1 MKLNAEDLKKFG
13 EACASYL
20 HPGRLERFVLE
31 ARLVEDIETF
41 KKRHLVGASDT
52 KLTLA
57 MAFAG
62 LLNECEF
69 ACDVAEEL
77 YFEMSWSPDF
87 QAAVGPH
94 TRSARLGGKNH
105 QALLQRRDHFLSDE
119 KLASAVKELGP
130 RVCCIVGE
138 IDKRGVPATTSGTG
152 FLVGPDLVLTSRHVV
167 SEALR
172 WRPDED
178 LKFCAVF
185 DFTSGEVISDYGKLN
200 SMAMVRVV
208 KFHKDWHVVSSDAI
222 DWDGTRDELSQQ
234 DIDDLRGKLDFALIR
249 LAEAVGNRPVR
260 PGYLSRRGWLSFEPV
275 SPADYRN
282 GSRIIMPQHPS
293 GSPRKWDFGRICR
306 LSPCNTRMVSEIESM
321 QGTSGAPCL
330 NSDLRV
336 IGVHNA
342 YYAPNGPAEG
352 NQAIRFDAI
361 APLIRNMLGNS
372 VLNGGRYRRA
382 WRIDT
387 ADGAL
392 SPIFGREV
400 LQDWI
405 NMSLTV
411 EDRPL
416 SRSERIYAT
425 EGRDPGCG
433 KTFSTEILK
442 SATSVQ
448 ATNIVVV
455 LGGDTE
461 LLPDRLEDFVTALA
475 EAYGIPKGELENMP
489 ARPGTELPREA
500 DDGDKVDRW
509 ASHKMVLWFTA
520 LLEKHRQHTV
530 NRTEQ
535 AKAALDLMG
544 AGAPEEIR
552 KLATA
557 VPDVI
562 ERGNRW
568 SRTWIALDDLNVR
581 SMSSHV
587 KSFVSGLVGA
597 DIMESSIRDVRKDI
611 RWLFLGYVPDF
622 LMNEEVTIEHLE
634 NTLPSS
640 EAVKT
645 VFSSAYEDCDFEITD
660 EALSSQVDT
669 LLANVELFLTRMQ
682 DETPETALSLCQEL
696 VSYKIRR
703 DYEVQEHA
711 L

>member
-1 MKLNAEDLKKFG
+1 MKLNAEDLKKLA
-13 EACASYL
+13 EACARYL
-20 HPGRLERFVLE
+20 NPGRLERFVLE
-31 ARLVEDIETF
+31 ARLVEDIEAF
-41 KKRHLVGASDT
+41 KKLHLVGAADVS
-52 KLTLA
+52 LA
-57 MAFAG
+57 LSMAFLE
-62 LLNECEF
+62 LLNEHDLV
-69 ACDVAEEL
+69 CDVVEKL

-87 QAAVGPH
+87 QAAAGPY
-94 TRSARLGGKNH
+94 TRSAQLGGGNH

-119 KLASAVKELGP
+119 KLSSAVGELGP

-138 IDKRGVPATTSGTG
+138 IDDMGVPATTSGTG

-167 SEALR
+167 AGAWR
-172 WRPDED
+172 RRPDED

-185 DFTSGEVISDYGKLN
+185 DFTSGEEISDYGKLQ
-200 SMAMVRVV
+200 SMTSVRVV
-208 KFHKDWHVVSSDAI
+208 KFHKDWLVVSSDAI
-222 DWDGTRDELSQQ
+222 DWDGKRDQLSQQ
-234 DIDDLRGKLDFALIR
+234 DIDDLREKLDFALIR
-249 LAEAVGNRPVR
+249 LAEAVGDRPVR
-260 PGYLSRRGWLSFEPV
+260 PGYLSPRGWLSFEPV
-275 SPADYRN
+275 SPTDYRN
-282 GSRIIMPQHPS
+282 GSRVIMPQHPG
-293 GSPRKWDFGRICR
+293 GSPRTWDFGRVCR
-306 LSPCNTRMVSEIESM
+306 LPPCNTRMVSEIESM

-342 YYAPNGPAEG
+342 YYAPNGLAEG

-361 APLIRNMLGNS
+361 APLIRNALGNS

-382 WRIDT
+382 WRIDA

-392 SPIFGREV
+392 SPIFGRGV

-405 NMSLTV
+405 NLSLTV

-425 EGRDPGCG
+425 EGQAPGCG
-433 KTFSTEILK
+433 KTFTTEILK
-442 SATSVQ
+442 SATGAQ

-475 EAYGIPKGELENMP
+475 EAYGIPQSELENMP
-489 ARPGTELPREA
+489 VRPGTELPREA

-509 ASHKMVLWFTA
+509 ASHKMVSWFTA
-520 LLEKHRQHTV
+520 LLEKHRLRAV

-535 AKAALDLMG
+535 AKAVVDLMG
-544 AGAPEEIR
+544 TDAPEEIR

-587 KSFVSGLVGA
+587 KSFVSGLIGA

-634 NTLPSS
+634 NTLPSV
-640 EAVKT
+640 EAVKA
-645 VFSSAYEDCDFEITD
+645 VFSSAYQDCDLEITD
-660 EALSSQVDT
+660 EALASQVDT
-669 LLANVELFLTRMQ
+669 LLANVELFLTRMR

-696 VSYKIRR
+696 VSYKIKR
-703 DYEVQEHA
+703 DYEGQGRA